1 MEREKQMKKLTSL
14 SLCSIALIALSGC
27 AFNAKDEVPG
37 VQWKSAVVSV
47 NTNGT
52 ASLAIVGYNSKKDI
66 SFQFNPETKLFTL
79 GAVMNPA
86 NTQAS
91 GVASQLQITAQGD
104 AVNKVMQSIGSTVGT
119 VAGTAAGAALI
130 GK

>member
-1 MEREKQMKKLTSL
+1 MLI
-14 SLCSIALIALSGC
+14 SLCTVSLLGAVGC

-37 VQWKSAVVSV
+37 VQWKSAVVSIA
-47 NTNGT
+47 TNGT

-86 NTQAS
+86 NTQAA

-104 AVNKVMQSIGSTVGT
+104 AVNKVIQSIGSTVGT
-119 VAGTAAGAALI
+119 VSGTVAGAALF